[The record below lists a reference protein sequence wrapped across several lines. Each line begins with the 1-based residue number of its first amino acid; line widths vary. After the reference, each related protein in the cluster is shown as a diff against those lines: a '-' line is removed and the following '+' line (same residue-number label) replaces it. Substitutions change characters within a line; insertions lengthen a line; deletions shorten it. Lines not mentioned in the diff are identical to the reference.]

1 MSYSEINF
9 NKIMDYIVLINVI
22 VSLSI
27 LNVWLLRFNNQTP
40 YRGGDSK
47 TLKEEFHVYGL
58 PTQFMYLIGIT
69 KVILAILLIVGI
81 WKQQINI
88 YVVSSMI
95 ILMLGALVMH
105 YKVSDPIKK
114 SFPAFTILLLLVFI
128 LINNV

>member
-1 MSYSEINF
+1 
-9 NKIMDYIVLINVI
+9 MDYIVFINVL
-22 VSLSI
+22 VSISI

-40 YRGGDSK
+40 YRGGDSNN
-47 TLKEEFHVYGL
+47 LKEEFHVYGL
-58 PTQFMYLIGIT
+58 PTWFMYLIGTT

-81 WKQQINI
+81 WKQHINI

-105 YKVSDPIKK
+105 YKVNDPIKK

>member
-1 MSYSEINF
+1 
-9 NKIMDYIVLINVI
+9 MDYIVYINI
-22 VSLSI
+22 LVSLSI

-40 YRGGDSK
+40 YRGGDSN

-58 PTQFMYLIGIT
+58 PKWFMYLVGTT

-81 WKQQINI
+81 WKKHINI

-95 ILMLGALVMH
+95 VLMLGALLMH

-114 SFPAFTILLLLVFI
+114 SLPAFTILLFLVFI

>member
-1 MSYSEINF
+1 
-9 NKIMDYIVLINVI
+9 MDYIVLINVI

-47 TLKEEFHVYGL
+47 TLEEFHFYGL

-81 WKQQINI
+81 CKQQII
-88 YVVSSMI
+88 YM
-95 ILMLGALVMH
+95 
-105 YKVSDPIKK
+105 
-114 SFPAFTILLLLVFI
+114 LLVQ
-128 LINNV
+128 